1 MSIGSEEVHRKI
13 KSAAF
18 LRRLLGF
25 EIQCQYSIK
34 THAIMVFKSIK
45 CSYIVV
51 QDIFDKEQYYQEYK
65 LENVS
70 PVAADFIVD
79 GYFNTKGNVNITY
92 LSGDD
97 YSKTNYTIVILPK
110 GKAE

>member
-1 MSIGSEEVHRKI
+1 
-13 KSAAF
+13 
-18 LRRLLGF
+18 
-25 EIQCQYSIK
+25 
-34 THAIMVFKSIK
+34 MVFKSIK
-45 CSYIVV
+45 CSYMVV

-97 YSKTNYTIVILPK
+97 LQKQTTQL
-110 GKAE
+110 